1 MTYTLLACL
10 QLVTLCANADDMSN
24 HQSAADTTIHSA
36 VSIPAADTILPAIKK
51 TFRQDARPIP
61 VYKTSMIS
69 VAIPTVLLTYG
80 AFSLVNPTIRSLD
93 HTTKNE
99 LREDHATFSTTVDN
113 YLMYAPGLAVYA
125 LNSIGIKGK
134 HNLKERSILLGM
146 SILLMKGSTDALKI
160 ATRRQRPDETTY
172 NSFPS
177 GHTATAFMGAQF
189 MWEEYHEVSP
199 WYGVAGYAAAS
210 ATGALRMYNNRHW
223 FSDVVAGAGIG
234 ILSTKAAY
242 WLYPKV
248 RKVFNGK
255 SSSSTILMPT
265 YDTQWKTVGLSLVV
279 MK

>member
-1 MTYTLLACL
+1 
-10 QLVTLCANADDMSN
+10 
-24 HQSAADTTIHSA
+24 
-36 VSIPAADTILPAIKK
+36 TILPAIRQ
-51 TFRQDARPIP
+51 TFRQDALAKPIP
-61 VYKTSMIS
+61 VYRTSMVS
-69 VAIPTVLLTYG
+69 LAIPTVLLTYG
-80 AFSLVNPTIRSLD
+80 AFSLFNPTVRSID
-93 HTTKNE
+93 RTTKNE
-99 LREDHATFSTTVDN
+99 VREDHANFHTTIDN

-125 LNSIGIKGK
+125 LNAVGIKGK

-146 SILLMKGSTDALKI
+146 SVLMMKGSVDGLKSL
-160 ATRRQRPDETTY
+160 TNRQRPDGTQY

-199 WYGVAGYAAAS
+199 WYGVAGYAAAT
-210 ATGALRMYNNRHW
+210 ATGVMRIYNNRHW

-248 RKVFNGK
+248 QKVFNGR

-265 YDTQWKTVGLSLVV
+265 YDNQWKSVGLSLVV
-279 MK
+279 TK